1 MSKQC
6 YGIFFGILL
15 TIAGVFG
22 QDTSAQPV
30 RDLYVAVGSEVN
42 IPCFGGEELEWRV
55 NRSALTTGPV
65 LHLRNVSLEDT
76 GVYTCHG
83 LNGDISDQ
91 ISLHPGYAPSPPVV
105 HCWAPSYPQKAFCS
119 WVQKPDTLLPT
130 QYLKTYP
137 CISVMGSDSLCE
149 MSKLQLFT
157 LQPHILNITAINA
170 LGTAT
175 GFMQFILEDIVKP
188 DPPVNLT
195 ITASSAKRATVEWT
209 PPPSWPDTVH
219 FPLKYTVRYYWDQQQ
234 TDHTLGPYEL
244 PRITITGLRS
254 GRTYKIQVSAEDLL
268 DQGSRSEWSDPVSLA
283 VPSS

>member
-130 QYLKTYP
+130 QYLCMSIVFIVLLYFMFLYIYIYGIYYP
-137 CISVMGSDSLCE
+137 
-149 MSKLQLFT
+149 KR
-157 LQPHILNITAINA
+157 
-170 LGTAT
+170 
-175 GFMQFILEDIVKP
+175 
-188 DPPVNLT
+188 LT
-195 ITASSAKRATVEWT
+195 IR
-209 PPPSWPDTVH
+209 
-219 FPLKYTVRYYWDQQQ
+219 
-234 TDHTLGPYEL
+234 LGW
-244 PRITITGLRS
+244 
-254 GRTYKIQVSAEDLL
+254 A
-268 DQGSRSEWSDPVSLA
+268 
-283 VPSS
+283 

>member
-130 QYLKTYP
+130 QYLVTYRP
-137 CISVMGSDSLCE
+137 LQPSDYGYASI
-149 MSKLQLFT
+149 LFT